1 MSIKGTASHQ
11 QGVAGEA
18 ISHRRRPQHVG
29 YTAVRVPR
37 RGADLRYGP
46 GSTSLMGFKA
56 RKMGISWS
64 LIGFHGKFYGIEW
77 EFMG

>member
-1 MSIKGTASHQ
+1 VCP
-11 QGVAGEA
+11 GVA
-18 ISHRRRPQHVG
+18 RT
-29 YTAVRVPR
+29 Y
-37 RGADLRYGP
+37 GATGP

-64 LIGFHGKFYGIEW
+64 LIGFHGNFMGILW